1 MSIVKLCKIK
11 AMNAS
16 LISVLLKDKLRIPK
30 NQNWTCFPKS
40 DMLTWFFPWKFC
52 NWAYSIQS
60 SDQHFSQETFCSCHC
75 LNLIGSSLDLM
86 QLLDTKS
93 CVGSGL
99 KIITGY
105 ALAACSPT
113 TKCWHQVDP
122 LQKRPMDAFSQFS
135 PLGEA
140 LPEPLP
146 HITNLKPK
154 DFILHILYFQWMPFY
169 KVCKKSGGV
178 AGSFCKKSVKSFEE
192 DYKNLGTS
200 ALFF

>member
-1 MSIVKLCKIK
+1 MYWQRVHNEYRLCTST
-11 AMNAS
+11 MFNYRLGS
-16 LISVLLKDKLRIPK
+16 GSRFNCRL
-30 NQNWTCFPKS
+30 
-40 DMLTWFFPWKFC
+40 
-52 NWAYSIQS
+52 Y
-60 SDQHFSQETFCSCHC
+60 
-75 LNLIGSSLDLM
+75 IGN
-86 QLLDTKS
+86 
-93 CVGSGL
+93 GL

-105 ALAACSPT
+105 ARQHVHPLH

-122 LQKRPMDAFSQFS
+122 LQKRPMGAFSQSS

-169 KVCKKSGGV
+169 KVCKKSRGV
-178 AGSFCKKSVKSFEE
+178 AGSFCKKSVKPFEE

-200 ALFF
+200 ALFFYKTTLPGGL